1 MNPQF
6 TGLGLSVAC
15 MNYHNTAVHS
25 NATPNIPTFIY
36 DMSGRQIDNPTRG
49 IYINEEKKYLKKYSV
64 KP

>member
-15 MNYHNTAVHS
+15 MNHHNTAVYS
-25 NATPNIPTFIY
+25 IATPNIPTFIY

-49 IYINEEKKYLKKYSV
+49 IYIKEGKKYSV

>member
-15 MNYHNTAVHS
+15 MNCHNTAVYS
-25 NATPNIPTFIY
+25 IATPNIPTFIY
-36 DMSGRQIDNPTRG
+36 DMSGRQIDNSTRG
-49 IYINEEKKYLKKYSV
+49 IYIKEGKKYLKKYSV

>member
-15 MNYHNTAVHS
+15 MNCHNTAVHS

-36 DMSGRQIDNPTRG
+36 DMSGRQINNPTRR
-49 IYINEEKKYLKKYSV
+49 IYSKEGKKYLNKYSI